1 MASRCPQHN
10 CYTAP
15 MTASVSLSRRSRHLR
30 RQQRRREAPRGLQQF
45 DFRLGCQ
52 PPHNR
57 GCRRISVRS
66 EWYIGAV
73 TQESEPPLESQ
84 TRAEAEGRRYR
95 AYTRDAAG
103 KIEDVAPEK
112 LIGVEQFLDSW
123 ERSPETPH
131 EVVGSGW
138 QGPDDAHLPG
148 SGQPA
153 YRVVYKTLKMAPYP
167 AISLEWPNLR
177 VTIQNGDV
185 GRGGMTAPTAVPGR
199 SPRHHIIPEYGRL
212 VGRPEGVLY
221 LSCPDMN
228 IQMGGWEE
236 TVKALSYV
244 EIICHVEDV
253 EIDDYEALM
262 VKGRQ
267 VVASLKTLLDLKL
280 GPRLFAMPI
289 TEEIGETFED
299 WHWNRRINTGLVS
312 IESQVALRH
321 INATTI
327 TNEVIPLIDQQQALR
342 KDERRRLMFASQ
354 WYWRADAEPEHT
366 TRFINWW
373 LVVESLEMAKTT
385 DIRPIREPSRSPLQQ
400 RRACVAQTRRE
411 TVRATKQGVSRRR
424 MGGAGRTIKTS
435 RAPRPPFSHYSS
447 SWNCAR

>member
-1 MASRCPQHN
+1 
-10 CYTAP
+10 
-15 MTASVSLSRRSRHLR
+15 
-30 RQQRRREAPRGLQQF
+30 
-45 DFRLGCQ
+45 
-52 PPHNR
+52 
-57 GCRRISVRS
+57 
-66 EWYIGAV
+66 
-73 TQESEPPLESQ
+73 
-84 TRAEAEGRRYR
+84 
-95 AYTRDAAG
+95 
-103 KIEDVAPEK
+103 
-112 LIGVEQFLDSW
+112 
-123 ERSPETPH
+123 
-131 EVVGSGW
+131 
-138 QGPDDAHLPG
+138 
-148 SGQPA
+148 
-153 YRVVYKTLKMAPYP
+153 
-167 AISLEWPNLR
+167 
-177 VTIQNGDV
+177 
-185 GRGGMTAPTAVPGR
+185 
-199 SPRHHIIPEYGRL
+199 
-212 VGRPEGVLY
+212 
-221 LSCPDMN
+221 MN

-385 DIRPIREPSRSPLQQ
+385 DIRPIRERLAVLFNNDERAWRKLVGKLYGLRSKVFHGEEWEVPAEQLRQVELLA
-400 RRACVAQTRRE
+400 RLFLTTRLLGIVPDNIRQE
-411 TVRATKQGVSRRR
+411 FLSVTGVS
-424 MGGAGRTIKTS
+424 TPLS
-435 RAPRPPFSHYSS
+435 QEP
-447 SWNCAR
+447 